1 MFKNIFIIL
10 GLILLVTSGYAQ
22 DGWNLQDSGT
32 DRDVIC
38 VHFIDADTG
47 WVAGGGDP
55 ATLLRTTESL

>member
-38 VHFIDADTG
+38 VHFIARQAAIVIERG
-47 WVAGGGDP
+47 
-55 ATLLRTTESL
+55 